1 VTTNAEIINNE
12 HNANN
17 EKEGEGEESDGGRE
31 KCKRKEYRIM
41 SSLHLE

>member
-1 VTTNAEIINNE
+1 MTTNAEIINNE

-17 EKEGEGEESDGGRE
+17 EKEEGEESDGGRE

>member
-1 VTTNAEIINNE
+1 MNTMQTMKK
-12 HNANN
+12 
-17 EKEGEGEESDGGRE
+17 KEEEEESDGGRE